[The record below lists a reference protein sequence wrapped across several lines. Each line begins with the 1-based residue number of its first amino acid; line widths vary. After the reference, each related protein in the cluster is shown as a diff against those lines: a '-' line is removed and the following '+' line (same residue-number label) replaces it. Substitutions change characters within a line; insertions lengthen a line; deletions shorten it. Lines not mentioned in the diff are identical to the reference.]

1 MPRGDTSMK
10 TWLML
15 TAASLFSVT
24 GTLQAQSA
32 ADPLSSGAK
41 ATYTSVKSNVMKSAD
56 LMPES
61 GYEFKP
67 VASVRTFGQLLG
79 QIADGEY
86 ELCAA
91 VVNDGTQPQ
100 EVEKTPSSK
109 TALIEGLKTA

>member
-41 ATYTSVKSNVMKSAD
+41 APYTSVKSNVMKSAD

-61 GYEFKP
+61 RCEFKP
-67 VASVRTFGQLLG
+67 VASVRPFGQLLG
-79 QIADGEY
+79 HIADGPY
-86 ELCAA
+86 EFCSA
-91 VVNDGTQPQ
+91 VVNDGTKPP
-100 EVEKTPSSK
+100 EVEKTAS
-109 TALIEGLKTA
+109 